1 MGHAQ
6 RQRRETAQGGDE
18 GRGHKHIRRY
28 YLYALAALV
37 VFTGVLNIYQERR
50 MERIKLFFIRRS
62 SGRLAIQRCNVPRVG
77 STNERIQWIM
87 RELIAGPV
95 DSRYERTVDPQVAVK
110 EIIVQSTTAYISFD
124 WGFVDSL
131 SKNPKLAVQSI
142 VSSVLRNIRELDD
155 VRILIDGIEPVNTFF
170 GASPGRQKNR

>member
-1 MGHAQ
+1 
-6 RQRRETAQGGDE
+6 
-18 GRGHKHIRRY
+18 
-28 YLYALAALV
+28 
-37 VFTGVLNIYQERR
+37 
-50 MERIKLFFIRRS
+50 
-62 SGRLAIQRCNVPRVG
+62 
-77 STNERIQWIM
+77 M

-110 EIIVQSTTAYISFD
+110 EIIVQSTTAYISLD

-155 VRILIDGIEPVNTFF
+155 VRILIDGIEPVNNFF